1 MSIQDLEAE
10 VERLS
15 PSELAIFSKWFGK
28 FAAAFC
34 RGSRTRGA
42 RGSLIG
48 RARPLP
54 ALSLNPSICERNNL
68 WTLKQHVLVLKTTD
82 YAAARNAALPQ
93 NASRMRCGRGSNCGQ
108 ECHGLFSTESTECT
122 E

>member
-28 FAAAFC
+28 FAATFC
-34 RGSRTRGA
+34 RESRTAAQG
-42 RGSLIG
+42 GSLIG

-82 YAAARNAALPQ
+82 YAAARNAALPKRF
-93 NASRMRCGRGSNCGQ
+93 AYAMRAR
-108 ECHGLFSTESTECT
+108 
-122 E
+122 

>member
-15 PSELAIFSKWFGK
+15 PSELAIFSNWFGK

-82 YAAARNAALPQ
+82 YAAARNAALPKRF
-93 NASRMRCGRGSNCGQ
+93 AYAMRAR
-108 ECHGLFSTESTECT
+108 
-122 E
+122 

>member
-15 PSELAIFSKWFGK
+15 PSELAYFQANGLGNLP
-28 FAAAFC
+28 AAFC
-34 RGSRTRGA
+34 RASRTRGA
-42 RGSLIG
+42 RDPLIG

-82 YAAARNAALPQ
+82 YAAARNAALPKRF
-93 NASRMRCGRGSNCGQ
+93 AYAMRAR
-108 ECHGLFSTESTECT
+108 
-122 E
+122 